1 MAILKTRRVE
11 QNMTVTY
18 KKKWE
23 QTSDIQEYTSGIS
36 VHANEIR
43 VIFSLSSYEH
53 EVDKWKKSFKYYSS
67 NVRELLEI
75 DTTP

>member
-23 QTSDIQEYTSGIS
+23 QTSDIREYTSGIS

-53 EVDKWKKSFKYYSS
+53 EVDK
-67 NVRELLEI
+67 
-75 DTTP
+75 